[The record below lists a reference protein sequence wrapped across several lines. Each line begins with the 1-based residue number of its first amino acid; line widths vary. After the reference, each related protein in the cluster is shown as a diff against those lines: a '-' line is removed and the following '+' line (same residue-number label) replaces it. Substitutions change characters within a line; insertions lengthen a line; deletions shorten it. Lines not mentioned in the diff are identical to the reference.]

1 MFAANLGPGLSRR
14 LAFAAQSFSIDQRMD
29 MYKAFDDIST
39 EVGFDD
45 EPVHELTDARVPA
58 NARDTLLSLLDQVGF
73 EIKGGM
79 IQ

>member
-14 LAFAAQSFSIDQRMD
+14 LAFAAQSFDHGQRME
-29 MYKAFDDIST
+29 MYHAFDDIST
-39 EVGFDD
+39 VVGSDD
-45 EPVHELTDARVPA
+45 DPVHDLDDSRVPEK
-58 NARDTLLSLLDQVGF
+58 ARATLESLLIEVGF